1 MRAFL
6 GLGSNVGDRWAHL
19 RRAAAAVPDL
29 VRTSPVYETEPVGGP
44 PGQRRFLNAVAE
56 LETSLE
62 PHQLLGVC
70 HRLEETAGRVRAEHH
85 GPRTLDVDVL
95 LMVDPTGEQITV
107 DEPDLTVPHPLMWE
121 RPFVLIPLADLAPD
135 LVPDPPRD
143 SSVRRVGRL

>member
-19 RRAAAAVPDL
+19 RRAAADVPDL

-44 PGQRRFLNAVAE
+44 SGQGRFLNAVAE

-62 PHQLLGVC
+62 PHQLLAVC
-70 HRLEETAGRVRAEHH
+70 HRLEEAAGRVRTERH

-95 LMVDPTGEQITV
+95 LVDDDGVGQIAV
-107 DEPDLTVPHPLMWE
+107 DEPDLTVPHPRMWE
-121 RPFVLIPLADLAPD
+121 RPFVLVPLADLAPD
-135 LVPDPPRD
+135 LVPNPPVDP
-143 SSVRRVGRL
+143 SVRFVGHL